1 MHFMAMYAS
10 GEVILKRA
18 EEAVRIVS
26 T

>member
-1 MHFMAMYAS
+1 VVGSSYAS